1 MRSKIC
7 QQWRTW
13 AIVFI
18 IFQRMMWSLEP
29 AILSPTWKDMKA
41 RQKKLIAKDTTSWTM
56 DLKTQHENVRIL
68 LFKLS
73 LAQSQPAVHIPL
85 QEDCLN
91 KETMCRFSE
100 MKSLPH
106 GMFHS
111 KHLQNPTT
119 PDDTGSMLGPSW
131 TVRSWKS
138 SEWVGDLVKLRY
150 FTKRDYPEIRKIL
163 QLLFKFQTMVWGT
176 SVGRQSCHIPCDSC
190 WLKIQRCGYCEN
202 PNPKCW
208 GPGFCKANT
217 NGNLPSLWWGEKV
230 VAGKVISRAPTMPA
244 DLILHPTS
252 IPHAIPAQD
261 LGIRCVNV
269 SHKPANLSF
278 HPPPT

>member
-41 RQKKLIAKDTTSWTM
+41 RQKKLIAKNTTSWTM

-91 KETMCRFSE
+91 KETKCRFSE

-106 GMFHS
+106 SIFHS

-119 PDDTGSMLGPSW
+119 PDDTGSMLAPSW

-150 FTKRDYPEIRKIL
+150 FTKRDYPEIRRML
-163 QLLFKFQTMVWGT
+163 QLLFKLWFGVSQWVVRVAISHATAVDSKSGGVANARIQIQSVEDLASAKLTPTGT
-176 SVGRQSCHIPCDSC
+176 CHVF
-190 WLKIQRCGYCEN
+190 G
-202 PNPKCW
+202 
-208 GPGFCKANT
+208 
-217 NGNLPSLWWGEKV
+217 WGEKV

>member
-1 MRSKIC
+1 MSKIC

-29 AILSPTWKDMKA
+29 ATLSPTWKDMKA
-41 RQKKLIAKDTTSWTM
+41 RQKKLIAKDTTM

-100 MKSLPH
+100 MKDFWLASLPQ
-106 GMFHS
+106 GTFHS

-119 PDDTGSMLGPSW
+119 PDDTGSMLAPSW

-138 SEWVGDLVKLRY
+138 SEWVGDLVKLCY
-150 FTKRDYPEIRKIL
+150 FTKRDYPEIRKCCI
-163 QLLFKFQTMVWGT
+163 FFSNYG
-176 SVGRQSCHIPCDSC
+176 
-190 WLKIQRCGYCEN
+190 
-202 PNPKCW
+202 
-208 GPGFCKANT
+208 
-217 NGNLPSLWWGEKV
+217 
-230 VAGKVISRAPTMPA
+230 
-244 DLILHPTS
+244 
-252 IPHAIPAQD
+252 
-261 LGIRCVNV
+261 LG
-269 SHKPANLSF
+269 
-278 HPPPT
+278 